1 MWLPEKFLN
10 ININLRKSSQ
20 ISSIDIF
27 LNMSIDKVTL
37 LVALASE
44 LTVTVL

>member
-1 MWLPEKFLN
+1 MWLPERFLN

-27 LNMSIDKVTL
+27 LNMYIDKVVL
-37 LVALASE
+37 LIALASE
-44 LTVTVL
+44 PTVTVL